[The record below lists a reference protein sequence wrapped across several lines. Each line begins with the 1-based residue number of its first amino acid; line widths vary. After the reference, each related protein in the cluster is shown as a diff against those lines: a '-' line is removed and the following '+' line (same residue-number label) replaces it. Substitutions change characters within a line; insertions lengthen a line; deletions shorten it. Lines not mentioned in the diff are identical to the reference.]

1 MGLGVDVL
9 GDVGVA
15 LAVASGRSGDLCRA
29 GCCHPAA
36 HGHVVAEDKGVCALD
51 QLGEGLVYFSK
62 LCGVG
67 VDGVRQ
73 LVRLVGDAGGVDA
86 EAGASTSAA
95 PAAAARTA
103 GTAVASAQLGH
114 DGRDGDAQSDSGSG
128 HHEACRDAEEGGGEG
143 RADSGQHPF
152 DGCADGADHA
162 GEARIDGGKHTQ
174 EAAREA
180 GADGFGRSGQR
191 DLECAEHAFQGAAH
205 LDGHG
210 GDVAELAGDTLEERL
225 PDAPRRLRQT
235 ARRVAENAV
244 QAVHQREGIVGE
256 LLFLLTGQAAVEGGC
271 RPLADAHPVAGFDGA
286 PQGIDG
292 AQHALAGP
300 VFYLAPQAVEGVG
313 GAVLDGLGHL
323 FGAVGGD
330 SLDGLHRAERPV
342 DDLVLRL
349 GDDLLLFGGAVR
361 EGLGHGLGGGLDP
374 VHDGRGGVLDR
385 ADQIP
390 HRLHGLADRPLA
402 VRRDGLH
409 GLDVLEHTVHHLTAG
424 GGDGL
429 LLLGRAVGEG
439 FRDGLG
445 GLCHAVHDR
454 RGGVRDGLDD
464 LRRRLLCAAGGFL
477 GGACGGRSGRRRV
490 RGTGRAACP
499 VSLSLRYTAI
509 VQLLA
514 ALAVCIRGGVG
525 LGGRFAGLVVVV
537 AVEACIPVFAKEAV
551 QLVAQLIQPAD
562 GRTDGAL
569 GNSGDGLKRPI
580 HDVAEGL
587 AGVVGCH
594 QPRRQS
600 CQSGHHKPDGI
611 GRKHGIQCRLCHLQ
625 TGSSCGGSFM
635 GRSHRGGGSGLQRR
649 DGRSRCHGGFI
660 AQDCRRDGH
669 DRGRQDADG
678 LLERGHFGVVLGDGD
693 DQLVCLDDDVPE
705 RREKPAGQFTGQR
718 GHVVL
723 QGGQPAVEGLAGLQH
738 TVVELPALTG
748 GSSHGGFQL
757 IEADLAVRD
766 ALVEGAHAFASG
778 VADLIERVEARVDHH
793 VDVFQRDLLGRGHLA
808 VGPHEGLELVRVAQ
822 RNITQTFQ
830 YAGGVVR
837 RDAEL

>member
-1 MGLGVDVL
+1 MADVLSAFLSQAPVGLPAGLPLEVGGSLGLGVDVL
-9 GDVGVA
+9 GDVDVP

-29 GCCHPAA
+29 GCCHPAT

-51 QLGEGLVYFSK
+51 QLGEGLVDLGE

-73 LVRLVGDAGGVDA
+73 LVRPVGDAGGVDA
-86 EAGASTSAA
+86 EAGASAST
-95 PAAAARTA
+95 PAAAARAA
-103 GTAVASAQLGH
+103 GTAVAPAQLGH

-128 HHEACRDAEEGGGEG
+128 HHEACRDAEEGGGKG
-143 RADSGQHPF
+143 RADGGQHPF

-162 GEARIDGGKHTQ
+162 GEARIDGREHTQ
-174 EAAREA
+174 QTAGEA
-180 GADGFGRSGQR
+180 GADGLGRSGQR
-191 DLECAEHAFQGAAH
+191 GLEGAEHAFQGAAH
-205 LDGHG
+205 LDGHR
-210 GDVAELAGDTLEERL
+210 GDVAEPAGDAVKEGL
-225 PDAPRRLRQT
+225 PEVPRRLRQT
-235 ARRVAENAV
+235 ARRVPENAV
-244 QAVHQREGIVGE
+244 QGVHEAQGVACE
-256 LLFLLTGQAAVEGGC
+256 LPFLVSGQARVEGGC

-300 VFYLAPQAVEGVG
+300 VLYLAPQAVQCLG

-323 FGAVGGD
+323 LGAVGGD
-330 SLDGLHRAERPV
+330 GLDGLHRAERPV

-349 GDDLLLFGGAVR
+349 GDDLLLFCGAVGQR
-361 EGLGHGLGGGLDP
+361 LGDGLGRGLYP
-374 VHDGRGGVLDR
+374 VHNGRGGVLDR

-390 HRLHGLADRPLA
+390 HRLHGLRDRVLT

-409 GLDVLEHTVHHLTAG
+409 RLDVLQHAVYHLAAG

-569 GNSGDGLKRPI
+569 GDVGDGLKCPI

-587 AGVVGCH
+587 AGVVGSH

-600 CQSGHHKPDGI
+600 GQSGHHKPDGI
-611 GRKHGIQCRLCHLQ
+611 GRKHGIECRLSNSQPLSS
-625 TGSSCGGSFM
+625 GSGGLICCRL
-635 GRSHRGGGSGLQRR
+635 RSGGG
-649 DGRSRCHGGFI
+649 
-660 AQDCRRDGH
+660 
-669 DRGRQDADG
+669 
-678 LLERGHFGVVLGDGD
+678 
-693 DQLVCLDDDVPE
+693 
-705 RREKPAGQFTGQR
+705 
-718 GHVVL
+718 
-723 QGGQPAVEGLAGLQH
+723 
-738 TVVELPALTG
+738 
-748 GSSHGGFQL
+748 
-757 IEADLAVRD
+757 
-766 ALVEGAHAFASG
+766 GA
-778 VADLIERVEARVDHH
+778 
-793 VDVFQRDLLGRGHLA
+793 
-808 VGPHEGLELVRVAQ
+808 
-822 RNITQTFQ
+822 
-830 YAGGVVR
+830 
-837 RDAEL
+837 